1 MNGILFETWFSM
13 EFRPSCLSWDERK
26 YIHND
31 IYILLFTNHQRINS
45 NMKGLMYCLYHEK
58 VSHLFARSDL
68 DYAVNYDAKW
78 QWSSVPSMVMLYFN
92 WNIIL
97 FTSYFFSLKFEKFSQ
112 RINFYAYI
120 LIPNNTVYNSKWKW
134 SSVPSMVTLFLI
146 VSFFFKL
153 YFFPAI

>member
-1 MNGILFETWFSM
+1 MDEIPWKTK
-13 EFRPSCLSWDERK
+13 FR
-26 YIHND
+26 I
-31 IYILLFTNHQRINS
+31 
-45 NMKGLMYCLYHEK
+45 MKGLMYCLYHEK

-92 WNIIL
+92 WNIFL

-112 RINFYAYI
+112 RIKFYAYI

-153 YFFPAI
+153 YFFSCNLKNSHSALNSNAYIYCELHFHFAL